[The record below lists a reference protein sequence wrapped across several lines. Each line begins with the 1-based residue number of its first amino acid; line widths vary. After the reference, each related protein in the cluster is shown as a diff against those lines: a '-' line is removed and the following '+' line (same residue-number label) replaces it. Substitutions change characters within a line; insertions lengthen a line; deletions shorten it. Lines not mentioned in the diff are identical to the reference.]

1 MRALAMWVV
10 SSVESYSILTH
21 FSQTLSDFL
30 KAITS
35 LPADMTII
43 SLPAAPLLE
52 LVCVASQR
60 QLTAV
65 WLALT
70 GVLVVQLNPPP
81 LVPTA
86 LVAQPDEEAS
96 RIISSL
102 LPILLQTCLGVLGQP
117 DAMQNVR
124 GWLVY
129 S

>member
-1 MRALAMWVV
+1 MRALAMFVFFCDDCCF
-10 SSVESYSILTH
+10 ILTH

-65 WLALT
+65 WLALA

-81 LVPTA
+81 LVPTT
-86 LVAQPDEEAS
+86 LVEQPDEEAS
-96 RIISSL
+96 RIVSSL
-102 LPILLQTCLGVLGQP
+102 LPVLLQTCLSVLSQP
-117 DAMQNVR
+117 DAMQNV
-124 GWLVY
+124 GDII
-129 S
+129 